1 MNADLAELLRELT
14 QADPEPV
21 KTIHADERLDPA
33 IEAKAT
39 AIADEGLTILG
50 GGRARIIPFDA
61 ERDHGKSWNQ
71 WMAGQ
76 RGRIFAEAKAAR
88 ATASNHAARDQ
99 PTAFQR
105 AFFAQLAEL
114 QAATAA
120 ELVELARQ
128 RGIPRECA
136 EAFWRQTPERD
147 QQAPTRLKSEKSAR
161 RRASC

>member
-76 RGRIFAEAKAAR
+76 RDRIFAEARAERAA
-88 ATASNHAARDQ
+88 SKESARDQ
-99 PTAFQR
+99 PTPFQR
-105 AFFAQLAEL
+105 SFYPQLAEL
-114 QAATAA
+114 QAATEA
-120 ELVELARQ
+120 ELIEQARRQ
-128 RGIPRECA
+128 GIPRECA
-136 EAFWRQTPERD
+136 EAFWRQRNRPGL
-147 QQAPTRLKSEKSAR
+147 AGAR
-161 RRASC
+161 KR